1 MNEHMRLEI
10 TEIQVCINFVGTHTN
25 DAKVLHE
32 AFVTKVT
39 GSLTNN
45 VKALNETFF
54 AEVTDSNP
62 V

>member
-1 MNEHMRLEI
+1 MYALI
-10 TEIQVCINFVGTHTN
+10 LFVKATGTHTN

-32 AFVTKVT
+32 AFVTKVM